1 MNKFYLK
8 PEQVREWAM
17 DERPATL
24 EALGK
29 IGIGFN
35 PRALQM
41 MQSTMQAMDAAYAM
55 DAAPAPVTTPTASA
69 ALQFLQHFLTV
80 PIRVV
85 TMARKADEIL
95 GRTFAGSWRDEE
107 IVIPVIELIGQPQP
121 YGDTNNVP
129 LASFNTNFEQRK
141 IFRMELGFEAN
152 QLEIQRASAMRTDA
166 VSLKREAVA
175 MALAIA
181 MNDVAFNGF
190 NSGTG
195 KIYGLL
201 NDPNL
206 PAYVTVAAGAG
217 NGTTWASKTFQE
229 ITADIRTAVSKL
241 RVQSGSNFDPMR
253 DSFTLAI
260 AQSAY
265 DALSTTTDFGI
276 SVMKWL
282 QDTYPRIRLVSV
294 PQFDKANGSANVF
307 YMIADKIA
315 TNKTVDQLIQQE
327 LFLLGVQPT
336 AKGMI
341 EDYSNATAGV
351 VVTQPLG
358 VVRYTGI

>member
-1 MNKFYLK
+1 MNRFHLN
-8 PEQVREWAM
+8 PEQVREWTM
-17 DERPATL
+17 DKKPATL
-24 EALGK
+24 DALNR

-35 PRALQM
+35 PRALQ
-41 MQSTMQAMDAAYAM
+41 TMQNSIHAMKAAYAM
-55 DAAPAPVTTPTASA
+55 DAAPYPVTTPSASN
-69 ALQFLQHFLTV
+69 ALQFLQHFFGV

-107 IVIPVIELIGQPQP
+107 IVIPVMELIGQPQP

-175 MALAIA
+175 TALAIA
-181 MNDVAFNGF
+181 MNDVAFNGY

-201 NDPNL
+201 NDPGL
-206 PAYVTVAAGAG
+206 PAYVTVATGAG
-217 NGTTWASKTFQE
+217 NSTTWSTKTFQE

-253 DSFTLAI
+253 DRFTLAI

-265 DALSTTTDFGI
+265 DAISVTTDFGI
-276 SVMKWL
+276 SVMDWL
-282 QDTYPRIRLVSV
+282 NKTYPRIRLVSV
-294 PQFDKANGSANVF
+294 PQFDAANGSANVF
-307 YMIADKIA
+307 YVIADRIA

-341 EDYSNATAGV
+341 EDYSSATAGV

-358 VVRYTGI
+358 IVRYTGI